1 MPMTIPYFRKRP
13 LPGPA
18 RAGTFLMAVL
28 AAAGMTGWAPH
39 AEGDEVDLQENELEI
54 PRATES
60 APPPETIIEGD
71 QLEMIATEDE
81 AYFIFTDNIRVIGNN
96 IILTCDRLEVI
107 STRDEDDPPGAERL
121 SGMGRIRLIVASGN
135 VRVVQEGREATAGRA
150 EVLPNEGRVILTES
164 PVIRDA
170 QGEVSG
176 ERMVLYQGLER
187 AVVESGPDRP
197 ARVVLPNI
205 PDLGFRPGESGESNE

>member
-1 MPMTIPYFRKRP
+1 MPITIPNFRKRP
-13 LPGPA
+13 LSGPT
-18 RAGTFLMAVL
+18 RSGSLIIAVL
-28 AAAGMTGWAPH
+28 AAIGMTGWAPH

-107 STRDEDDPPGAERL
+107 STRDEDDPGEGRL

-135 VRVVQEGREATAGRA
+135 VHVVQEGREATAGRA

-205 PDLGFRPGESGESNE
+205 PDLGFRPGERDESSE